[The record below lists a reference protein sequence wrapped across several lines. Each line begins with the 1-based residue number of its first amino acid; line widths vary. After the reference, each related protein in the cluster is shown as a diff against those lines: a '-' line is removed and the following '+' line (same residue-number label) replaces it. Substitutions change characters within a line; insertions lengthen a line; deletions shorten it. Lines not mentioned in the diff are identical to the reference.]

1 MIVDQAMYVEGIRLA
16 VADLSDELAALPI
29 PLTRTLIMATAIA
42 TRDYQ
47 DVHHDPALAVER
59 GSPDIFMN
67 IITTNGFAGRYV
79 TDWAGPEALL
89 RSVKIRLGAP
99 NYPGDTMV
107 IKGKVIEVNSDAKT
121 VDVEVGGKNGLG
133 YHLTGTVTVA
143 LP

>member
-1 MIVDQAMYVEGIRLA
+1 MSIQDRTTLEF
-16 VADLSDELAALPI
+16 ADVHVGDELP
-29 PLTRTLIMATAIA
+29 PLSIDITTRLIVST
-42 TRDYQ
+42 
-47 DVHHDPALAVER
+47 ALA
-59 GSPDIFMN
+59 
-67 IITTNGFAGRYV
+67 
-79 TDWAGPEALL
+79 
-89 RSVKIRLGAP
+89 VKIRLGAP

>member
-1 MIVDQAMYVEGIRLA
+1 MSIQDRTTLEF
-16 VADLSDELAALPI
+16 ADVHVGDELPPLSIELTTRLIVSTAL
-29 PLTRTLIMATAIA
+29 A
-42 TRDYQ
+42 TRDFQ
-47 DVHHDPALAVER
+47 GVHHDKAGAQAL

>member
-1 MIVDQAMYVEGIRLA
+1 MSIQDRTTRSF
-16 VADLSDELAALPI
+16 ADVKVGDELP
-29 PLTRTLIMATAIA
+29 PLGIDITTRLIVSTAIA
-42 TRDYQ
+42 TRDFQ
-47 DVHHDPALAVER
+47 DVHHDKPGAQAL

-67 IITTNGFAGRYV
+67 IITTNGFVGRYV

-107 IKGKVIEVNSDAKT
+107 LKGRVTGLRADEQA
-121 VDVEVGGKNGLG
+121 VDIEVGGKNGLG
-133 YHLTGTVTVA
+133 YHVTGTVTVA